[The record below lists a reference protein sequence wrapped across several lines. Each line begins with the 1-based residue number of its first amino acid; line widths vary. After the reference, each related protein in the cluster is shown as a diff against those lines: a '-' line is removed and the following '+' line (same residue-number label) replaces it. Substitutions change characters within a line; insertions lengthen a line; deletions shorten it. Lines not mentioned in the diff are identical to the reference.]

1 MLENYKVSLEMEA
14 DFGDNLSDKDSKN
27 KKSRNRISISIKK
40 MGSNTSLIP
49 SFRTVEQ
56 EEVVS

>member
-1 MLENYKVSLEMEA
+1 MLENYKISLEMEA

-27 KKSRNRISISIKK
+27 KKSKNKISAKR

-49 SFRTVEQ
+49 SFRTV
-56 EEVVS
+56 

>member
-1 MLENYKVSLEMEA
+1 MENYRTSLEIQA
-14 DFGDNLSDKDSKN
+14 DFGDNLSDKDSKT
-27 KKSRNRISISIKK
+27 KKSKYKINVKR
-40 MGSNTSLIP
+40 MGSNTSLIH